1 MSARNLSEQFLSAA
15 RWNVLLFPLRLL
27 VGLGASVIY
36 YRSLSMDQVGVLFLL
51 QSVATTVGLYADL
64 GIERTLPRFLPEVER
79 VAGRAGVHDL
89 LTRVIRLK
97 LLVLLVLIA
106 GLAAFSV
113 PIRGALAAHQRKEL
127 VDLDGRLSRPG
138 LEPAAAQGLEK
149 QIVAKRAVIGELDS
163 KGGLFLGA
171 IGVLLVLG
179 ALFDVYMQV
188 LTAYLKQRSWN
199 LITMASTLVQPV
211 LVTAFITAGWGIGG
225 VLVGMVVAPLI
236 SVFLAA
242 WQASRA
248 SRELVQAVE
257 AVGAEASLD
266 RRFARFAG
274 TNYLMQVATWM
285 YDLQFVVFLSA
296 ATLSLTD
303 VARLGF
309 SYKFA
314 KDLLA
319 YVWTPLKGV
328 MVPVLSRVHARR
340 EPEALLEAHATLT
353 RIIWLLEL
361 PAAVGLLVLMPA
373 TVALFYPKYAD
384 TEGLIAVFV
393 LFVFGES
400 LMAVPENV
408 LMVTEHYRPVILSQ
422 LLAFLVVP
430 LAWVLLPRYG
440 ILGVA
445 LAVGTA
451 RILSRAVTLVAGRRT
466 LGLTFPLA
474 FAARVGAASLVMGGV
489 LAAALALARGV
500 LGTGEKLRGVLVL
513 TMLVF
518 LGIAAFVGALRLF
531 GGLHAEEKRRLLGL
545 PVPFKGLLERVL

>member
-1 MSARNLSEQFLSAA
+1 MSGKNLSEQFLSAA

-36 YRSLSMDQVGVLFLL
+36 YRNLSMDQVGVLFLL
-51 QSVATTVGLYADL
+51 QSLAATVGLYADL

-79 VAGRAGVHDL
+79 EAGRAGVHKL

-106 GLAAFSV
+106 GLAAFSG
-113 PIRGALAAHQRKEL
+113 PIGGALAAHQRREL
-127 VDLDGRLSRPG
+127 VELEGRHSRPG
-138 LEPAAAQGLEK
+138 LELAAARGLERE
-149 QIVAKRAVIGELDS
+149 IAAKRAVIGELDS

-199 LITMASTLVQPV
+199 LITTASTLVQPV
-211 LVTAFITAGWGIGG
+211 LVTAFITAGWGITG
-225 VLVGMVVAPLI
+225 VLVGMVVAPLV
-236 SVFLAA
+236 SVLLAA

-248 SRELVQAVE
+248 SRELVP
-257 AVGAEASLD
+257 AVGAGGQETSLD

-314 KDLLA
+314 KDLLG

-340 EPEALLEAHATLT
+340 EPGALLEAHATLT

-361 PAAVGLLVLMPA
+361 PAAVGLLVLVPA
-373 TVALFYPKYAD
+373 TVTVFYPKYAD
-384 TEGLIAVFV
+384 TSGLIAVFV
-393 LFVFGES
+393 VFVFAES
-400 LMAVPENV
+400 LIFVPENV
-408 LMVTEHYRPVILSQ
+408 LMVTEQYRPVILSQ

-451 RILSRAVTLVAGRRT
+451 RILSRAVTLVAGRLR

-474 FAARVGAASLVMGGV
+474 FGARVGAASLVMGG
-489 LAAALALARGV
+489 ALALALRLAGGA
-500 LGTGEKLRGVLVL
+500 LSAGEKPRGVLVL
-513 TMLVF
+513 ASLVF
-518 LGIAAFVGALRLF
+518 LGVAVFVGALRLF
-531 GGLHAEEKRRLLGL
+531 GGLHEEERRRLLSL